1 MGIDSE
7 HVQHCG
13 SVWLWVHLSVPPDS
27 DVSPWP
33 WSWDPSPWPWY
44 AKALALW
51 PVSLGPKS
59 LLTSLPPDGP
69 ITFKLRPKCST
80 VAFLLPNYIF
90 AARCYPRETLAVMQ
104 CLSACPS
111 ITSVHAVKMNKH
123 IFRIYSPL
131 GSQATLVFQYQT
143 AWQYSN
149 RNPSNGGVKRR
160 WGRQKSRFWA
170 NIWLHCTVQHCD
182 RPAVINMM
190 PQDQGPASCDTY
202 RW

>member
-1 MGIDSE
+1 MILSTSNIVGLSD
-7 HVQHCG
+7 CG
-13 SVWLWVHLSVPPDS
+13 STCPYLQTVMLVLGLGLGTQVLGLDTPR
-27 DVSPWP
+27 PWP
-33 WSWDPSPWPWY
+33 CD
-44 AKALALW
+44 LC
-51 PVSLGPKS
+51 PKS

-149 RNPSNGGVKRR
+149 RNPSNRGVKRR
-160 WGRQKSRFWA
+160 WGRQKSRF
-170 NIWLHCTVQHCD
+170 
-182 RPAVINMM
+182 
-190 PQDQGPASCDTY
+190 
-202 RW
+202 